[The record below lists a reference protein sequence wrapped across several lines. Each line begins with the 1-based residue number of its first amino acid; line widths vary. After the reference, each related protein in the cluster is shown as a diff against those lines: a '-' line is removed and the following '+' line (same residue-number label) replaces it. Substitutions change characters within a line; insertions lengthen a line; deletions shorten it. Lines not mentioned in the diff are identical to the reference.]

1 MANKKDDLK
10 IDDLLHQG
18 DIDSLFGDDDLDFD
32 SLFADDVSD
41 KREPVSLKNIGK
53 KSIEKMKEVDSDR
66 IKQAIDASIP
76 KKLQGDYD
84 TIKEIYGS
92 ASEVLGQQAGLI
104 KKDLKDLGKKLDKVL
119 PEEGKIRN
127 LFNKFYSRE
136 EEYRAQRQSEEQ
148 RRQEEIIQNVNATLG
163 NFTDIQE
170 QAAAVNNILQDKRT
184 ASTNEILKSISAATQ
199 AQKIYSFE
207 YASKFQRRS
216 LELQYKQAA
225 LLQDILS
232 LTKESAHKQNEQLK
246 AIIKNTGLPDL
257 LKQRQVEMFGGDLKA
272 RTRAWAATKLIDQNE
287 PLKRYKE
294 KIKRRIKVLASDI
307 RDGINAGSDAAEA
320 YEMGSDMGM
329 NGNDLAADFVRSQT
343 DKFVGKNVLDFLFN
357 SGPGRWLTSKIRSF
371 TDDPS
376 GKFRDLRKRI
386 KGDGI
391 LQDAGRTLLSEAAY
405 LTDTRPIVGKADLGR
420 ADLDGADSFD
430 TRTKMTINRVI
441 PGYLRKI
448 HGEIKAVRMGY
459 EGDDTTGFELSYSHD
474 RDKFISRSKYKNL
487 LDHNVSSSLA
497 ENTKYTH
504 YRLASTI
511 YGRDGESWFKEK
523 GYDPIQEKE
532 MTNILQAMTRASL
545 ATGANGLE
553 FLRSDELKKVLPEK
567 YHNRL
572 GQIIEYVEERSQD
585 KDDPYYYDDLRSS
598 IHNVRKSIPDVN
610 KEIEALFKNGDVE
623 ELEEK
628 GLITYDERS
637 RTYRVDQQKVL
648 DFLFSSYNIADN
660 TVKDDLEKGLFSV
673 RKSARKWKVRT
684 EKTKRWVKANTPEEV
699 KQAMAATK
707 AVISKNINT
716 LYDRASNASQQAYKQ
731 FSQSAKNASVSGAT
745 GFFKTAYNKIPDDVR
760 KEIEAGVDKS
770 LVKTEEFYQEVFTSL
785 PDETQKALTEAVT
798 KGKNLSGGDIKK
810 FFGGLKG
817 KAKGMMASFSNR
829 FSSAVSNITS
839 DAAKQEMLENYN
851 VALGSLRHAREEMSE
866 KFESSPIMDNIARVS
881 AEINQKRDKLVEEMN
896 ATKKIDIMKV
906 YRQLEILDAAMRTN
920 SIDAIDEAIK
930 TAKQAPEAAHELMSK
945 AIGNAILAREEM
957 KKLGKAEAEIAVN
970 DPDPNSKAG
979 RLRRMAGGL
988 WNMLPISPVL
998 KAPLKLLWGYASLTW
1013 KLEKF
1018 LVKNVVWPSLK
1029 FATKLPFKL
1038 AKNAIVKPIELLGWM
1053 GRKVGDSAAKNVKED
1068 GWIKGLG
1075 KTMMAPLSPFTGLMG
1090 MWGRNLMNPLNPMKT
1105 LFGGRNKD
1113 GGKTG
1118 DRTQEG
1124 KLAKAM
1130 GLFSGRSRIINGREV
1145 KDGQD
1150 PNPKKEKKSSML
1162 GKILAILGVIGG
1174 TAATLVKKLIDL
1186 PGKLISGIGS
1196 FFFENGRFFVN
1207 LLKVFG
1213 KTGIKT
1219 ILNGISLGIRGLG
1232 FLTSKIPL
1240 PASIKSF
1247 FGGGMDKPDP
1257 KDLKPPKDNI
1267 DGKNP
1272 DGSATDKTQQ
1282 LKKDPNVKKP
1292 PKTPNVPKTSSP
1304 WYSWDGIKNGFKRAG
1319 QAVVDGV
1326 SYVGDKIVDGYR
1338 WAKNKAGQILECTKE
1353 AMKKYLIDPMKKL
1366 WKNLVEKFKGRVAKA
1381 LGKKSLSNKSLIR
1394 IVGKLAFKLLTKASI
1409 KVLKIAAK
1417 VVGGVV
1423 SSGGLLS
1430 ILFLLWEMWDIITSF
1445 WNASSFLGGVSNYLF
1460 GCDLTTD
1467 EGLRDMIEDPET
1479 QAAINDPN
1487 ATSIDPE
1494 SMFDENP
1501 AVLPDQGEEA
1511 EISEAKAEAAGG
1523 TTGGTP
1529 ASVPAPPSNSTT
1541 SGQMTPENIVLN
1553 TPTTKPTLVAGS
1565 AFSPAAI
1572 RTATGLEQTVKEG
1585 GSEFQKALLKEVWE
1599 IKDILNKTLEIH
1611 RRGIKLDNETVNVFK
1626 NITNSEVVTTT
1637 VNGETKVMNTSS
1649 TDVKKMSSPIKP
1661 GNARDIVP
1669 QAGYNMGR

>member
-32 SLFADDVSD
+32 SLFADDVGD

-53 KSIEKMKEVDSDR
+53 KSLEKMKEVDSDR

-104 KKDLKDLGKKLDKVL
+104 KKDLKELGKKLDKVL

-127 LFNKFYSRE
+127 IFNKFYSKE

-163 NFTDIQE
+163 DFTNIQE

-216 LELQYKQAA
+216 LELQYKQAS

-294 KIKRRIKVLASDI
+294 KIKRRIKVLSSDI
-307 RDGINAGSDAAEA
+307 RDSINAGSDAVEA

-376 GKFRDLRKRI
+376 GKFRDLRKKI
-386 KGDGI
+386 KGDGF

-405 LTDTRPIVGKADLGR
+405 LTDARPIIGKADLGR
-420 ADLDGADSFD
+420 ANLDGADSFD

-459 EGDDTTGFELSYSHD
+459 EGEDTTGFEISYSHD

-487 LDHNVSSSLA
+487 LEHNVSSSLA

-553 FLRSDELKKVLPEK
+553 FLRSEELKKILPEK

-572 GQIIEYVEERSQD
+572 GQIIEYVEHKSQD

-610 KEIEALFKNGDVE
+610 KEIEELFKNGDVE

-637 RTYRVDQQKVL
+637 RTYRVDQQKVI
-648 DFLFSSYNIADN
+648 DFLFNSYNIADN
-660 TVKDDLEKGLFSV
+660 TVKDDLEKGIFSL
-673 RKSARKWKVRT
+673 RKSSRKWKVRT
-684 EKTKRWVKANTPEEV
+684 EKAKRWIKANTPEEV

-707 AVISKNINT
+707 GVIAKNLNT
-716 LYDRASNASQQAYKQ
+716 LYDRANSVSQQAYKQ
-731 FSQSAKNASVSGAT
+731 FSQSAKNTSINGAT

-760 KEIEAGVDKS
+760 KEIESGVDKS

-785 PDETQKALTEAVT
+785 PDDTQKALTEAVT
-798 KGKNLSGGDIKK
+798 KGKNLSGSDVKK

-817 KAKGMMASFSNR
+817 KTKGIISSISNR
-829 FSSAVSNITS
+829 FNSTMETIKS
-839 DAAKQEMLENYN
+839 DSTKQEMLDNYN
-851 VALGSLRHAREEMSE
+851 VALGSLRQARDELSE

-896 ATKKIDIMKV
+896 ATKKVDIMKV

-930 TAKQAPEAAHELMSK
+930 TAKQAPEATHELMSK

-957 KKLGKAEAEIAVN
+957 KKLGKAEADIAAS

-988 WNMLPISPVL
+988 WNMIPISPVL

-1038 AKNAIVKPIELLGWM
+1038 AKNAITKPMELLGWM
-1053 GRKVGDSAAKNVKED
+1053 GRKAGNVAARNVKED

-1075 KTMMAPLSPFTGLMG
+1075 KTMLSPLSPVTGLMG
-1090 MWGRNLMNPLNPMKT
+1090 MWGRNLMSPLNPIKT

-1130 GLFSGRSRIINGREV
+1130 GLFTGRSRIINGREV

-1150 PNPKKEKKSSML
+1150 PNPKKENKPNML

-1174 TAATLVKKLIDL
+1174 AAATIVKKLISL
-1186 PGKLISGIGS
+1186 PAKLIGGIGK
-1196 FFFENGRFFVN
+1196 FFFENGRFFVS
-1207 LLKVFG
+1207 LLRVFG

-1232 FLTSKIPL
+1232 FLASKIPL
-1240 PASIKSF
+1240 PASVRSF
-1247 FGGGMDKPDP
+1247 FGGNIDKPDVKDP
-1257 KDLKPPKDNI
+1257 KNPKNHP

-1272 DGSATDKTQQ
+1272 DVHANDKTQQ
-1282 LKKDPNVKKP
+1282 LKKDPEVKKP
-1292 PKTPNVPKTSSP
+1292 KNTPKPPKSSAP
-1304 WYSWDGIKNGFKRAG
+1304 WYSWEGFKSRVKKAG
-1319 QAVVDGV
+1319 NAVVDGAK
-1326 SYVGDKIVDGYR
+1326 YVGNKIVDGYR
-1338 WAKNKAGQILECTKE
+1338 WAKNKAGQVLECTKD
-1353 AMKKYLIDPMKKL
+1353 AMKKYLIEPMKRL
-1366 WKNLVEKFKGRVAKA
+1366 WKSIVEKFKGRVSKA
-1381 LGKKSLSNKSLIR
+1381 LGKKAISNKSLIR

-1409 KVLKIAAK
+1409 KVLKIAVK

-1430 ILFLLWEMWDIITSF
+1430 ILFILWEAWDIITSF

-1467 EGLRDMIEDPET
+1467 DGMREMIDDPET

-1494 SMFDENP
+1494 TMFDENP
-1501 AVLPDQGEEA
+1501 VVMPDQGEEA
-1511 EISEAKAEAAGG
+1511 EISEAKMEA
-1523 TTGGTP
+1523 TTGGSTNSTSTTPTQQVSTTGGSTP
-1529 ASVPAPPSNSTT
+1529 A
-1541 SGQMTPENIVLN
+1541 ENISTNVN
-1553 TPTTKPTLVAGS
+1553 NNKPSIVTS
-1565 AFSPAAI
+1565 SPLSPSAI
-1572 RTATGLEQTVKEG
+1572 RSASGLEQTVKEG
-1585 GSEFQKALLKEVWE
+1585 GGEFQKALLKEVWE
-1599 IKDILNKTLEIH
+1599 IKDILSKTLEIH

-1626 NITNSEVVTTT
+1626 TISKSDTVTTT
-1637 VNGETKVMNTSS
+1637 INGETKVMTNTSRE
-1649 TDVKKMSSPIKP
+1649 VKKSSSPIKP
-1661 GNARDIVP
+1661 GDARDIVP
-1669 QAGYNMGR
+1669 NAGYNMGR